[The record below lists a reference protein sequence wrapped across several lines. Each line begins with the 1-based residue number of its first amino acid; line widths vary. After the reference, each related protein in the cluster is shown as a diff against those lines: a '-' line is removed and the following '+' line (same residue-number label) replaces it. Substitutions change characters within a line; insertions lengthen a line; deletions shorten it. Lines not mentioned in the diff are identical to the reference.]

1 MGEISDP
8 YKGLNKLKKRLKG
21 KKPDMFDKK
30 EIGILT
36 GSRLKKP
43 KKKKK

>member
-1 MGEISDP
+1 MGEIADP

-21 KKPDMFDKK
+21 KEPDMFDKK
-30 EIGILT
+30 EVGILT
-36 GSRLKKP
+36 GSGPKKP

>member
-1 MGEISDP
+1 MGEIADP

-21 KKPDMFDKK
+21 KHPDTFEKG
-30 EIGILT
+30 EVGILT
-36 GSRLKKP
+36 GSGPKKP